1 MQLQVPPASP
11 QLHFY
16 HPLPKGH
23 AFTWFSVHSFSCAR
37 SHITQIFVTF
47 IIQNLLLHEYT
58 QGTLMM
64 QINLISNNI
73 VYDESQNIS
82 NANGACL
89 RTYASFSHVYKKSV

>member
-1 MQLQVPPASP
+1 MLLLGFQCTHSP
-11 QLHFY
+11 VLGAT
-16 HPLPKGH
+16 LPKYLLPLLLK
-23 AFTWFSVHSFSCAR
+23 
-37 SHITQIFVTF
+37 
-47 IIQNLLLHEYT
+47 NLLLHEYT

-89 RTYASFSHVYKKSV
+89 RTYAPFSHVYKKSV